1 MERERELKR
10 NRKWCAAILGCL
22 VLMPFGLAAQEA
34 GSAGMRLESG
44 DVVRITV
51 FGQPDL
57 TTVTRVHE
65 DGSVS
70 FPLVGAVNIAGRS
83 TAEAERLI
91 ADRLRS
97 GGYVRNAQV
106 NMFLEEKSQGH
117 TDQATILGEVERPG
131 KYPLQSVSFAG
142 VRSVVELLAVAGGTT
157 GSAADRVFL
166 IRQTGNAQ
174 ERKTI
179 DLVQLLQNGDLSA
192 DITLRPGDVILVP
205 ETDFFYIYGH
215 VEKPGQYPLKRELT
229 VMQALSIASGVTRIG
244 KEDGIRLRRNT
255 PEGSR
260 ELKVSLT
267 DFLQPNDVI
276 YVEERRF

>member
-1 MERERELKR
+1 MNR

-22 VLMPFGLAAQEA
+22 MLVPLSLPAQDAETTGL
-34 GSAGMRLESG
+34 RLESG

-70 FPLVGAVNIAGRS
+70 FPLVGAVAVAGRS

-97 GGYVRNAQV
+97 GGYVNNAQV
-106 NMFLEEKSQGH
+106 NMFLEEKSQGL

-142 VRSVVELLAVAGGTT
+142 VGSVVELLAVAGGTT
-157 GSAADRVFL
+157 DSAADQVFL
-166 IRQTGNAQ
+166 IRHTGDAQ

-192 DITLRPGDVILVP
+192 DVVLRKGDVILVP

-244 KEDGIRLRRNT
+244 KEDGIRLRRRT
-255 PEGSR
+255 PDGINEV
-260 ELKVSLT
+260 KVSLT
-267 DFLQPNDVI
+267 DFVMPNDVI